1 MFISKKLCYKYALA
15 TFLLFGL
22 QGIMSLGGGL
32 TTAFPDFSA
41 PISYTAGRSF
51 HLNISIMWPLF
62 GMMGIVYYFFCS
74 EASREIYSLRL
85 IEVNY
90 WLFLATI
97 LTILGSLLLGFNQG
111 IEYLEALPVLKVG
124 VAISISMLLYNLLRT
139 YRLST
144 VSKSR
149 ATLVSML
156 AGSLTLVLFFIPNI
170 LGYSHPVAEEFIKFW
185 VVHLW
190 EEMSLELLGFGVLA
204 AALVTLPGMQR
215 GAIEN
220 VLYLD
225 MIIMVI
231 TGILATGHHYYWIG
245 GPYYWIWVGGA
256 FSAVQIVPTLLL
268 LYSLVK
274 TVKAEY
280 FVQLGQRET
289 IVMAMIACSMFYHI
303 FGAGVLGFFMAIP
316 AVNRYIHG
324 TYITSAHSHL
334 ALFGVFGFL
343 VLALSY
349 YIFFAEIPLD
359 QKSYVYSGMSLLL
372 VNGGLMI
379 MAISLLVAG
388 GLQAHFWHVAGFT
401 VGQTR
406 QMIFP
411 WLVLR
416 LAGGL
421 MYTAGSSLLTYV
433 IIKKAWSH
441 FPLCFPSLQSLKA
454 PTGLEFKDLYGGFRQ
469 LADTADKLE
478 QALRKTKVLL
488 EQYLKTRL

>member
-1 MFISKKLCYKYALA
+1 MFISKKLCYKYALT

-32 TTAFPDFSA
+32 TTAFPDFPS
-41 PISYTAGRSF
+41 PIPYTAGRSF

-74 EASREIYSLRL
+74 EAGREIYSLKL
-85 IEVNY
+85 IEANY

-97 LTILGSLLLGFNQG
+97 LIILGSLLLGFNQG
-111 IEYLEALPVLKVG
+111 IEYLEALPILKVG
-124 VAISISMLLYNLLRT
+124 VAISISMLLYNLFRT
-139 YRLST
+139 YRASAMP
-144 VSKSR
+144 KSR
-149 ATLVSML
+149 ATLVSIL
-156 AGSLTLVLFFIPNI
+156 AGSLTLVVFFIPNI

-215 GAIEN
+215 AVLEN

-225 MIIMVI
+225 MSIMVI
-231 TGILATGHHYYWIG
+231 TGIFATGHHYYWIG

-274 TVKAEY
+274 TVKTKY
-280 FVQLGQRET
+280 FFRLGQRET

-303 FGAGVLGFFMAIP
+303 FGAGVLGFLMAIP
-316 AVNRYIHG
+316 SVNRYIHG

-359 QKSYVYSGMSLLL
+359 QKSYQYSGMGILLI
-372 VNGGLMI
+372 NGGLLI
-379 MAISLLVAG
+379 MAISLLASG
-388 GLQAHFWHVAGFT
+388 GMQAYFWHVSGFS
-401 VGQTR
+401 VAQTR
-406 QMIFP
+406 QVIFP

-421 MYTAGSSLLTYV
+421 TYTAGSSLLTYV

-441 FPLCFPSLQSLKA
+441 FPLCFPPLQSLKA
-454 PTGLEFKDLYGGFRQ
+454 LPGLGFEELHGRFRQ
-469 LADTADKLE
+469 LAVTAGRLE
-478 QALRKTKVLL
+478 QAL
-488 EQYLKTRL
+488 E